1 MMDTSKIDQVL
12 AEAASSGRVPGVQ
25 ATVATDDGVVYEG
38 AHGVR
43 ELGGSQPM
51 TTDTVCWIASMTKA
65 VTGAAAMQLVEQ
77 GKLSLDDPA
86 AKVIPQLG
94 EVQVLD
100 GFGADG
106 QPKLR
111 PPKSDVTLRNLLTH
125 TSGYVYDI
133 WNTDMLKYNEVMGT
147 PPITSCLNAALST
160 PLSFDPGT
168 KWDYGIGIDWAGKMV
183 EAVSGQRLSDYLAA
197 NIIQP
202 LGMKSTGFKLT
213 DSQRSRLSSVH
224 ARTPDGLVVMPFE
237 LEQNPEF
244 EMGGGGLYSTV
255 GDYLQFTQM
264 IMNNGKWNG
273 NQILKADTVA
283 DMSKNHI
290 GDLTTVPLVPAV
302 PSFSNETDFYP
313 GMPVKWGLSFMINT
327 QTSPEGRSA
336 GSLAWAGLAN
346 SYYWIDPVKRVTG
359 ALATQI
365 FPFFDTE
372 AVDTFRKFETAV
384 YASL

>member
-1 MMDTSKIDQVL
+1 MDTSTVDQVL
-12 AEAASSGRVPGVQ
+12 AEAAGSGRVPGVQ
-25 ATVATDDGVVYEG
+25 ASVATDDGVVYEG
-38 AHGVR
+38 AYGVR
-43 ELGGSQPM
+43 ELGGTQPM
-51 TTDTVCWIASMTKA
+51 TADTVCWIASMTKA

-77 GKLSLDDPA
+77 GKLSLDEPA
-86 AKVIPQLG
+86 AKVLPQLG
-94 EVQVLD
+94 DVQVLD

-106 QPKLR
+106 QPTLR
-111 PPKSDVTLRNLLTH
+111 PPKGDITLRNLLTH

-147 PPITSCLNAALST
+147 PPVTSCLNASLAT

-168 KWDYGIGIDWAGKMV
+168 KWDYGIGIDWVGKMV
-183 EAVSGQRLSDYLAA
+183 EAASGQRLGDYLAE

-202 LGMKSTGFKLT
+202 LGMTSTSFKLN
-213 DSQRSRLSSVH
+213 DSQRARLSSVH

-264 IMNNGKWNG
+264 IMNNGTWNG

-290 GDLTTVPLVPAV
+290 GQLNTVPLVPAI
-302 PSFSNETDFYP
+302 PPFSNETDFYP
-313 GMPVKWGLSFMINT
+313 GMSVKWGLSFLINT
-327 QTSPEGRSA
+327 ETSPEGRSA
-336 GSLAWAGLAN
+336 GSLSWAGLAN

-359 ALATQI
+359 VLATQI

-372 AVDTFRKFETAV
+372 AIATFRKFEAAV
-384 YASL
+384 YAAL

>member
-1 MMDTSKIDQVL
+1 MDTSKLDQVL
-12 AEAASSGRVPGVQ
+12 AEAATSGRVPGVQ

-38 AHGVR
+38 AFGVR
-43 ELGGSQPM
+43 ELGASPPM
-51 TTDTVCWIASMTKA
+51 TNDTVCWIASMTKA

-86 AKVIPQLG
+86 SKVIPSLG

-111 PPKSDVTLRNLLTH
+111 PPKGQVTLRNLLTH
-125 TSGYVYDI
+125 TSGFVYDI
-133 WNTDMLKYNEVMGT
+133 WNADMLKYNEVMGT
-147 PPITSCLNAALST
+147 PPVTSCVNAALAL

-168 KWDYGIGIDWAGKMV
+168 KWDYGIGIDWVGKMV
-183 EAVSGQRLSDYLAA
+183 EAASGQRLGEYLAA
-197 NIIQP
+197 NILGP
-202 LGMKSTGFKLT
+202 LGMNSTGFKLT
-213 DSQRSRLSSVH
+213 DTQRSRLASVH

-264 IMNNGKWNG
+264 IMNHGTWNG
-273 NQILKADTVA
+273 NQILKAETVA

-290 GDLTTVPLVPAV
+290 GDLTTVPLVPAI
-302 PSFSNETDFYP
+302 PPFSNETDFYP

-372 AVDTFRKFETAV
+372 AVDTFRKFESAV